1 MVGSDAR
8 DRQHRRTVV
17 IVATLDTRGDEVAF
31 LREIIEARGHDVLTI
46 DVGVMGQP
54 FVRGDYSREAV
65 AEAGGTPLRQLV
77 DAANAGADR
86 KQATD
91 VMTAGARKIVHELA
105 AAGRLDGIMSL
116 GGSTAAAIGAGVMK
130 GLPLGL
136 PKLLVT
142 TYLSLAPVGDEDVT
156 VMQSPVDLV
165 GLNRI
170 VGKTLAN
177 AAGALVGMIEREV
190 PDRGR
195 RPLVGIT
202 ALGVTTPAVQK
213 VISRLDRDGYDAI
226 VFHAQT
232 AKLDELTKAGVI
244 DAIIDLTS
252 FETVPKTL
260 YPPELLGMLSGAAQ
274 GSRERLES
282 AGARG
287 VPQIIAPGGLDM
299 HIIPGSGID
308 AVPPEYRGRA
318 WSMHGPNIVLVR
330 TSKEDL
336 EQVGRAIA
344 ERANR
349 ATGPIK
355 ILIPLRGYSDAS
367 REGAPLHDP
376 GADRVFVEALKRHLD
391 SRVQVIELDC
401 HINDDAFADAV
412 IGAFREVTRKT
423 EAK

>member
-8 DRQHRRTVV
+8 ERQDRRCVV

-31 LREIIEARGHDVLTI
+31 LREIIEARGHDVITV
-46 DVGVMGQP
+46 DVGVMGEP

-65 AEAGGTPLRQLV
+65 AAAGGATLQQLV

-91 VMTAGARKIVHELA
+91 VMTAGARKIVQELA

-142 TYLSLAPVGDEDVT
+142 TFLGLAPVGDEDIT

-177 AAGALVGMIEREV
+177 AAGALVGMIEQKV
-190 PDRGR
+190 PDRAR

-244 DAIIDLTS
+244 DAIIDVTS
-252 FETVPKTL
+252 FETVPRTL
-260 YPPELLGMLSGAAQ
+260 YPLEILAMLSGSAQ
-274 GSRERLES
+274 VSRDRLES
-282 AGARG
+282 AIARG
-287 VPQIIAPGGLDM
+287 IPQIIAPGGLDM
-299 HIIPGSGID
+299 HIFPGNGVD
-308 AVPPEYRGRA
+308 AVLPEYCGRA

-349 ATGPIK
+349 ATGPVK
-355 ILIPLRGYSDAS
+355 ILIPSRGYSDAS

-376 GADRVFVEALKRHLD
+376 DADREFVEALKRHLNP
-391 SRVQVIELDC
+391 RVQVFEFDC
-401 HINDDAFADAV
+401 HINDDAFADAI
-412 IGAFREVTRKT
+412 IGAFRQITTKT

>member
-1 MVGSDAR
+1 MAGSGTR
-8 DRQHRRTVV
+8 GQQRRRSVV

-31 LREIIEARGHDVLTI
+31 LREIIEARGLDVLSV

-54 FVRGDYSREAV
+54 FVRGDYTREAV
-65 AEAGGTPLRQLV
+65 AEAGGASLQKLI

-91 VMTAGARKIVHELA
+91 VMTAGARKIVQELA
-105 AAGRLDGIMSL
+105 SAGRLDGMMSL
-116 GGSTAAAIGAGVMK
+116 GGSTAAAIGTSVMK

-142 TYLSLAPVGDEDVT
+142 TFLGLAPVGDEDIT

-177 AAGALVGMIEREV
+177 AAGALVGMIGQEV

-232 AKLDELTKAGVI
+232 ARLDELTKAGVI
-244 DAIIDLTS
+244 DAIIDVTS

-260 YPPELLGMLSGAAQ
+260 YPVEILAMLSGSAQ
-274 GSRERLES
+274 VSRERLES
-282 AGARG
+282 AIALGI
-287 VPQIIAPGGLDM
+287 PQIIAPGGLDM

-336 EQVGRAIA
+336 DQVGRAIA

-349 ATGPIK
+349 ATGAVK
-355 ILIPLRGYSDAS
+355 IMIPLRGYSDAS

-376 GADRVFVEALKRHLD
+376 GADRVLVEALKRHLD
-391 SRVQVIELDC
+391 PRVQLIELDC
-401 HINDDAFADAV
+401 HINDDAFADA
-412 IGAFREVTRKT
+412 IIASFREVTGKT
-423 EAK
+423 EGR